1 MAHEKAAE
9 TQETGLKLETDLGVG
24 DAPRDTPP
32 QSLNDSY
39 HSYECK
45 SGFAV
50 ATEGIDS
57 SPITPIELRLFVV
70 WAEIQIQLGWFRH

>member
-45 SGFAV
+45 SGCKAICR
-50 ATEGIDS
+50 G
-57 SPITPIELRLFVV
+57 
-70 WAEIQIQLGWFRH
+70 H